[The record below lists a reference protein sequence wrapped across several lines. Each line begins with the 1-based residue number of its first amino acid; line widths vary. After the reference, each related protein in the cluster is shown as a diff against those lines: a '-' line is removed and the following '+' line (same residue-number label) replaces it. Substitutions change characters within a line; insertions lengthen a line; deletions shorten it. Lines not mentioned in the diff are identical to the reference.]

1 METTID
7 MAFLGI
13 SWDGQAIRKLP
24 KGGFQELGSP
34 YLQHRYACIY
44 TCLYIYIQKN
54 IWGPKFGNPYMLVSK
69 HERLYSKYVTE
80 CNRPPRRDP

>member
-13 SWDGQAIRKLP
+13 SWDGQPYASFP

-34 YLQHRYACIY
+34 YLQHTYVCIY
-44 TCLYIYIQKN
+44 TCLYIYIYTHKT
-54 IWGPKFGNPYMLVSK
+54 IWGPKFGNPHMLVSK
-69 HERLYSKYVTE
+69 HERLYSKYYW
-80 CNRPPRRDP
+80 PPRRDP